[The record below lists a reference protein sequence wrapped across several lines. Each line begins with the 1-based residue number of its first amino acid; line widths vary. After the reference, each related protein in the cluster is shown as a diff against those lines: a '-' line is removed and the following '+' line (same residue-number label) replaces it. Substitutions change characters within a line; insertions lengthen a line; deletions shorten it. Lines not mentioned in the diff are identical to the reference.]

1 MSCIAS
7 PSRSQSSNLVSPVS
21 WASLGRA
28 EGVCVC
34 AADSMR
40 LSDCKL
46 SSARTSAAPHL
57 TLLSTKDLQ
66 GTSTRVSL

>member
-1 MSCIAS
+1 MFCVAS
-7 PSRSQSSNLVSPVS
+7 SSRSQSSNLVSPVS

-28 EGVCVC
+28 GGVCMC

-46 SSARTSAAPHL
+46 SSARASAASHL
-57 TLLSTKDLQ
+57 TLLRTKDLQ
-66 GTSTRVSL
+66 GTSTRLSL